1 MRAAVAT
8 TVLSMLAAR
17 DRALFDRIATGPSH
31 HRLARL
37 AWTLV
42 THGGGVITT
51 IAAATLPM
59 LLGGAIQ
66 HAAMQALLTLVA
78 SHLVV
83 QAIKRTVGRR
93 RPSRVDGA
101 KSKTWA
107 LEPDRFSFPSGHSAA
122 VISVALAYAIAFPPF
137 ALVLLP
143 IALFVGFS
151 RVRLGVHYPGDV
163 LAGQIIAVV
172 TALIVLR

>member
-1 MRAAVAT
+1 MRAAIAT

-31 HRLARL
+31 NRMARWG
-37 AWTLV
+37 WTLA
-42 THGGGVITT
+42 THGGGVVAT

-66 HAAMQALLTLVA
+66 HAAMRALLTLVA

-83 QAIKRTVGRR
+83 QAVKRTVGRP
-93 RPSRVDGA
+93 RPSRVDES
-101 KSKTWA
+101 KSRRWA
-107 LEPDRFSFPSGHSAA
+107 REPDRFSFPSGHSAA
-122 VISVALAYAIAFPPF
+122 VISVALGYAVAFPTF

-143 IALFVGFS
+143 VALFVGFS

-163 LAGQIIAVV
+163 LAGQLIAVA
-172 TALIVLR
+172 TALVVLR